1 MQFRNPAVVIDETIA
16 NLEYLS
22 EFFLDDIDHGALD
35 RDQLTPRAMKAVA
48 ALEAARIL
56 LPRLRIVRSNHVADS
71 RLPDARAGMSL
82 LTGASSERTSDA
94 GETFTPSRHA
104 GVVR

>member
-22 EFFLDDIDHGALD
+22 EFFLDDIEHGALD
-35 RDQLTPRAMKAVA
+35 RDHLAPRSMKAVA
-48 ALEAARIL
+48 ALEATRIL

-71 RLPDARAGMSL
+71 RLPDARAGMDL
-82 LTGASSERTSDA
+82 LTGDSSERTGDA
-94 GETFTPSRHA
+94 VETSAAPRHA
-104 GVVR
+104 SVIR